1 MGCYNAGV
9 ANLSSTGIN

>member
-9 ANLSSTGIN
+9 ANLSSTGID